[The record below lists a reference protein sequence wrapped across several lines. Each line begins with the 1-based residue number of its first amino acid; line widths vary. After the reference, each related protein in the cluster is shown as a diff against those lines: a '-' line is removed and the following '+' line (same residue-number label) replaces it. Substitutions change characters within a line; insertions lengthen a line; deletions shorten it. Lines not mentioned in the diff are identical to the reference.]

1 MFTTILLTQSTT
13 PVIGWVAWVLGKI
26 MALLFTFCETIFGS
40 ANIGVC
46 IILFTIIVNLLML
59 PLTIKQQKSS
69 KLMTVMQPEIQAIQK
84 KYKGKNDQQSAARMQ
99 AETQAVYEKYGTSM
113 TGGCVQ
119 LLIQMPIL
127 FALYQVIYHIPG
139 YVPQVREIL
148 STLAVQIQSI
158 PNFTS
163 YAGFQSLVNALKMT
177 KIDFSEINNV
187 IDFLYKLTPAQ
198 WTELTT
204 VFPDLTDLIN
214 KAATLLEPLNS
225 FLGINLAT
233 APWQGFSNISWAWS
247 IPVLAGVTQWLSAKL
262 MMQNPATNQDDD
274 ENPAAASMKTMNT
287 MMPIMSVFFCFTLP
301 AGIGVYW
308 IASAVVRT
316 IIQLFINLKYK
327 DIDVD
332 KLVAENLEKTNKKRA
347 KKGLPPKTIDKKA
360 IAEAEREE
368 RKREYEEAKAAEK
381 KEKSDKQVI
390 DSTQYYN
397 FHAKEGS
404 LAAKANMVA
413 MYDQREYEKRHGKK
427 NKKAA
432 EPALEEI
439 KSENITS
446 APAEEAGAENK
457 EN

>member
-1 MFTTILLTQSTT
+1 MFTSILLTQSTT
-13 PVIGWVAWVLGKI
+13 PIIGWVAWVLGKI
-26 MALLFTFCETIFGS
+26 MGILFTFCDSVFGS

-69 KLMTVMQPEIQAIQK
+69 KLMSVMQPEIQAIQK
-84 KYKGKNDQQSAARMQ
+84 KYQGKKDQQSAARMQ

-139 YVPQVREIL
+139 YVPQVKELLTPLAFAIQKITNFYQYAGFTDIMSAAKL
-148 STLAVQIQSI
+148 ASNIDITQLDNIIDLLYKMTPEHWLLIENIFPSLSGLVETTGSTLAQ
-158 PNFTS
+158 
-163 YAGFQSLVNALKMT
+163 
-177 KIDFSEINNV
+177 
-187 IDFLYKLTPAQ
+187 
-198 WTELTT
+198 
-204 VFPDLTDLIN
+204 
-214 KAATLLEPLNS
+214 LNS

-233 APWQGFSNISWAWS
+233 APWQGFNPSWAWS
-247 IPVLAGVTQWLSAKL
+247 IPVLAGVTQWLSTKF
-262 MMQNPATNQDDD
+262 MTQNPATPDDD
-274 ENPAAASMKTMNT
+274 SNPAASSMKTMNV

-301 AGIGVYW
+301 AGIGIYW

-316 IIQLFINLKYK
+316 IIQIFINMRYK
-327 DIDVD
+327 NIDVD

-368 RKREYEEAKAAEK
+368 RMREYQEAKAAEK

-397 FHAKEGS
+397 FHAREGS

-427 NKKAA
+427 NKNTTNTTA
-432 EPALEEI
+432 P
-439 KSENITS
+439 ENK
-446 APAEEAGAENK
+446 AGADNK

>member
-1 MFTTILLTQSTT
+1 MLTTILLTQSTT
-13 PVIGWVAWVLGKI
+13 PIIGWVAWVLGKI
-26 MALLFTFCETIFGS
+26 MAVLFTFCNSIFGS

-69 KLMTVMQPEIQAIQK
+69 KLMSVMQPEIQAIQK
-84 KYKGKNDQQSAARMQ
+84 KYKGKTDQQSAARMQ

-139 YVPQVREIL
+139 YVPQVKEL
-148 STLAVQIQSI
+148 LTPLATEVSKITG
-158 PNFTS
+158 FVS
-163 YAGFQSLVNALKMT
+163 YAGFTDLASAAKMA
-177 KIDFSEINNV
+177 KNIDYNVLDNV
-187 IDFLYKLTPAQ
+187 IDLLYKLTPSQ
-198 WTELTT
+198 WVTLGDIFPSLTELIEKTS
-204 VFPDLTDLIN
+204 I
-214 KAATLLEPLNS
+214 TLAGLNS

-233 APWQGFSNISWAWS
+233 SPWQGFQPSWAWL
-247 IPVLAGVTQWLSAKL
+247 IPILAGLTQWASTKF
-262 MMQNPATNQDDD
+262 MTQNPATPDDD
-274 ENPAAASMKTMNT
+274 SNPAASSMKTMNI

-301 AGIGVYW
+301 AGIGIYW

-316 IIQLFINLKYK
+316 IIQIFINMGYK

-360 IAEAEREE
+360 LAEAEREE
-368 RKREYEEAKAAEK
+368 RIREYQEAQEAAK

-390 DSTQYYN
+390 DSTKYYN

-427 NKKAA
+427 KNNT
-432 EPALEEI
+432 PAPD
-439 KSENITS
+439 S
-446 APAEEAGAENK
+446 ADANSK
-457 EN
+457 EKE